1 MSSDSFTLIKE
12 YLLGGYREGFGVR
25 NPFESYSGDGGV
37 DGLAKALAVNVKAV
51 NCPDEDNRFSAML
64 FGRLLAESEISAKD
78 HLLVQM
84 FMEIA
89 YEEHV
94 TGFNKGIAMV
104 KALARAEA
112 ASEVTG
118 AHGGKIPSAAEALQI
133 LELKGMSWQ
142 NVVACTAVLATG
154 TVPTLAEVELE
165 GYGSSPDQWSS
176 AKEARKMGRSSMTTY
191 LKAKDAEGY
200 RNMLLKGAHRMA
212 SNPVYGTAAAQLM
225 LFISKL
231 SKMTFDQGMPHLFLT
246 YCEEHVETHKG
257 QGLASASNPLD
268 AGVLTETVLAE
279 KNKARDTD
287 SKMEKVLEQMEQ
299 QNMSLTNSLKS
310 RMGEVN
316 ALASKVAQLEK
327 SMSNGTIGGG
337 KPPSNDNSCSYCRSP
352 DHFICDC
359 PKKAE
364 NDERRKKDL
373 AASGAS
379 I

>member
-1 MSSDSFTLIKE
+1 MSSDCVTLIKE
-12 YLLGGYREGFGVR
+12 YLLGGYREGFGPR
-25 NPFESYSGDGGV
+25 DPFASYSGDGGLE
-37 DGLAKALAVNVKAV
+37 GLAKALAVNVKAV
-51 NCPDEDNRFSAML
+51 NCPDEDNRYSALL

-104 KALARAEA
+104 KAVAKAEA

-142 NVVACTAVLATG
+142 NVVACTAVLVTG
-154 TVPTLAEVELE
+154 TVPTLAEVDQE

-337 KPPSNDNSCSYCRSP
+337 KPPSNDNSCSYCKSP
-352 DHFICDC
+352 DHFIRDC

>member
-51 NCPDEDNRFSAML
+51 NCPDEDNRYSALL

-94 TGFNKGIAMV
+94 NAFNKGIAMV
-104 KALARAEA
+104 KAVAKAEA

-142 NVVACTAVLATG
+142 NVVACTAVLVTG
-154 TVPTLAEVELE
+154 TVPTLAEVDQE

-257 QGLASASNPLD
+257 KGLASASNPLD

-279 KNKARDTD
+279 KNKSRDTD

-352 DHFICDC
+352 DHFIRDC